1 MALIVENTEKCN
13 PSQER
18 KFQNLINQL
27 QEEDNTR
34 KQLLTT
40 LSEKVSSVSGI
51 NILFINED
59 CKDEN
64 SEIKKQKSVIDN
76 LQSALYEIKSDN
88 IWIKNIVSNLDD
100 LI

>member
-1 MALIVENTEKCN
+1 MALIVENSEKCK

-18 KFQNLINQL
+18 KFQNIINQF

-40 LSEKVSSVSGI
+40 LSEKVSSMSGI
-51 NILFINED
+51 NLLFVNED
-59 CKDEN
+59 CKYEN
-64 SEIKKQKSVIDN
+64 SEIKKQKSVIDD
-76 LQSALYEIKSDN
+76 LQSALDKIKSDN
-88 IWIKNIVSNLDD
+88 IWIENIVSNLDD